1 MERGLRTAVVA
12 LCMATIPSTAVAQSE
27 AEARLQA
34 GTEVTEI
41 RFAPD
46 TLTLEVDERV
56 PMPELRMLDADGREV
71 DAMVRVFARGVL
83 EQDDGELT
91 AARAGEGELLA
102 VVMTPPDY
110 DGERVVGRLPA
121 IVTWP
126 PVTRV
131 EVRPAGE
138 ALFVG
143 TAVRH
148 EARALHDDGSE
159 RPDASFRWSSSD
171 PAVVSVDAYGHAI
184 GEAAGRAVVTASF
197 AGVEGSVEH
206 RVEPYPARSLD
217 IDISRVRGV
226 AADSLPAD
234 LRTGDVLTFDGIART
249 GAGETVDVP
258 ITWSFTYVP
267 ADGVE
272 APGAAGEVRNGKFV
286 AEAPGLFTVLATS
299 GPLTARRSFRVESRD
314 VIRPIRVLG
323 QGAVTHV
330 HTSDIWPFEGVDGR
344 DYAVTGTWGG
354 SGWAYFW
361 DITDPSAIEKVD
373 SVQVDARTVNDV
385 KVSPD
390 GRYAALS
397 REGASSRRNGV
408 VIIDLSNPRDPEVA
422 SVYDRGL
429 TGGVHNMFA
438 TDDHLFALSGGDKY
452 VILDVTDLTDPTYV
466 SEYNHPDSRIHDVW
480 VHDGLAYSSEW
491 GRGVVVVDVGDGRWG
506 GSIEDPTLVTTFPT
520 PGGATHAALP
530 YHQEETGKTYLLL
543 GDEILSRPGRAWAGT
558 GVRIP
563 APGTAPASTAGYL
576 HVLDFT
582 DPEDPEYVARYEA
595 EEYGT
600 HNLWVEDDVLYQA
613 YYEGGMRIV
622 DVSGELLGDL
632 KAQDREIAVF
642 KPFDPDGYV
651 ANAPMVWGGFT
662 HDGTL
667 FLSDF
672 NSGVWAV
679 RLEPGTGAD
688 R

>member
-1 MERGLRTAVVA
+1 MKRGL
-12 LCMATIPSTAVAQSE
+12 STAVIAIGLMAYPFTAAAQSE
-27 AEARLQA
+27 AEARLAA
-34 GTEVTEI
+34 GTRVTEI

-46 TLTLEVDERV
+46 TLEFQVGERV
-56 PMPELRMLDADGREV
+56 PVPAVRMLDADGNEV
-71 DAMVRVFARGVL
+71 DAMVRVFARGVI
-83 EQDDGELT
+83 ERDGAELT
-91 AARAGEGELLA
+91 ATEAGEGELLA

-110 DGERVVGRLPA
+110 NGERTVGTLPVRA
-121 IVTWP
+121 NWP

-131 EVRPAGE
+131 EVVPAGQ
-138 ALFVG
+138 AIFVG

-159 RPDASFRWSSSD
+159 RPEASFEWRSSD
-171 PAVVSVDAYGHAI
+171 PGVATVDAFGHVEGQAP
-184 GEAAGRAVVTASF
+184 GRSVITATF
-197 AGVEGSVEH
+197 AGVEGSVER
-206 RVEPYPARSLD
+206 RVEPHPARSLE
-217 IDISRVRGV
+217 IGVTHVRGV
-226 AADSLPAD
+226 TVDSITTRV
-234 LRTGDVLTFDGIART
+234 RTGDVLTFDATART
-249 GAGETVDVP
+249 DDGGTARVP

-267 ADGVE
+267 EDGVE
-272 APGAAGEVRNGKFV
+272 APGAAGEIRDGKFV

-299 GPLTARRSFRVESRD
+299 GPLTARRSFRVEERD
-314 VIRPIRVLG
+314 VVRSVEVLG
-323 QGAVTHV
+323 RGAVTHV
-330 HTSDIWPFEGVDGR
+330 HTSDIWPYEGVDGR

-361 DITDPSAIEKVD
+361 DITDPSSIEKVD
-373 SVQVDARTVNDV
+373 SIRVDARTVNDV

-390 GRYAALS
+390 ARYAALS
-397 REGASSRRNGV
+397 REGASNRRNGV
-408 VIIDLSNPRDPEVA
+408 VLIDLSNPRDPEIA

-662 HDGTL
+662 HEGTL

-672 NSGVWAV
+672 NSGIWAV
-679 RLEPGTGAD
+679 RLEPEVGPD